1 VQVAI
6 QRGEEHW
13 LGQLSGDDREVFL
26 RVLQQLSGR
35 GAD

>member
-13 LGQLSGDDREVFL
+13 LGQLSADDRDGFL
-26 RVLQQLSGR
+26 RALRQLTR
-35 GAD
+35 G